1 MANFKLVNKSIF
13 FKVHEYL
20 CHLCFAVVIL
30 DILRIGTKD
39 CCMAAFKA
47 IILAFNSFVLNFGN
61 LFLKNRKKFK
71 RAVIMCFLRSA
82 ARETASFCASLLIQ
96 QVR

>member
-13 FKVHEYL
+13 LKVHEYL
-20 CHLCFAVVIL
+20 CNLCFAVVIL

-47 IILAFNSFVLNFGN
+47 IILAFNSFVHNFGN
-61 LFLKNRKKFK
+61 LF
-71 RAVIMCFLRSA
+71 
-82 ARETASFCASLLIQ
+82 
-96 QVR
+96 

>member
-61 LFLKNRKKFK
+61 LFWKTEK
-71 RAVIMCFLRSA
+71 I
-82 ARETASFCASLLIQ
+82 
-96 QVR
+96 

>member
-13 FKVHEYL
+13 LKVHEYL

-47 IILAFNSFVLNFGN
+47 IILALTV
-61 LFLKNRKKFK
+61 LFLILEIYFEKQKKFK

-82 ARETASFCASLLIQ
+82 A
-96 QVR
+96 